1 MVRKGGQKLTPK
13 QVAVLALIK
22 ANPFISRKTLSAKL
36 GINPSA
42 VQKHLDVLKNKEI
55 IKRIGADKGGH
66 WDWVAQNY
74 VAESAAENKEI
85 NATD

>member
-22 ANPFISRKTLSAKL
+22 ADPFISRKTLSEKL

-42 VQKHLDVLKNKEI
+42 VQKHLDILKNKEI
-55 IKRIGADKGGH
+55 IKRIGADRGGH
-66 WDWVAQNY
+66 WDWVVQNY
-74 VAESAAENKEI
+74 VAENAAENR
-85 NATD
+85 